1 MNNSEQI
8 RHAFDELCTNTI
20 QFREYHII
28 SISDNSVASYLE
40 SINFRSELEIY
51 FLSIQ
56 ML

>member
-8 RHAFDELCTNTI
+8 RHAFDELFTNSI

-40 SINFRSELEIY
+40 FFNFRSELEIY
-51 FLSIQ
+51 FWSIQ